1 MDKFEETFLTEG
13 GDYAYIGVFIIFLE
27 KIIDIIKNL
36 FSGLMDSVKEEATEA
51 TE

>member
-36 FSGLMDSVKEEATEA
+36 FAGLMDSVKEEATEA